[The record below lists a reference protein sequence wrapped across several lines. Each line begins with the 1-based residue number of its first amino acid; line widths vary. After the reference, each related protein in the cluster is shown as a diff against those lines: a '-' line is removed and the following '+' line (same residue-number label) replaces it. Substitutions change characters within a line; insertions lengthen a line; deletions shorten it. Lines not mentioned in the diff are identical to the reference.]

1 MSVHVLIVRNSANPQ
16 ALDASLLLVA
26 YLSSQSIG
34 FTLLDSQE
42 VGARTSCEQ
51 TRMLASQ
58 GVDLA
63 VVLGGDGTILHT
75 AQLLRGSLTPILGI
89 NFGRLG
95 FLANACEGGVV
106 DMVARALAGE
116 LSVERRANLRVD
128 VVCEG
133 ERDPFSDEDCVCDE
147 ALLSGEA
154 APKTGEGGSSWGG
167 DADEASGRSACDAS
181 GKPAFGV
188 NCDGLRGVREFFAL
202 NEAALTRGAMGRI
215 VDFSLD
221 ISDCHIATMRGDGI
235 VVASA
240 TGSTAYALS
249 AGGPLVAPGFS
260 GLLAVPLAPHTL
272 HSRAILTGECD
283 VVRVSLACE
292 DANREATLFVDGDM
306 LMFDRPI
313 KCVYVRRGEVPT
325 VLLRVSGEGFYEYA
339 AETFF

>member
-26 YLSSQSIG
+26 YLSSRSIG
-34 FTLLDSQE
+34 FALLDSQE
-42 VGARTSCEQ
+42 VGARTSREQ
-51 TRMLASQ
+51 ARVLASQ
-58 GVDLA
+58 GIDLA

-116 LSVERRANLRVD
+116 LSVERRANLRID

-147 ALLSGEA
+147 AFPSGEA
-154 APKTGEGGSSWGG
+154 APRSEEGGPSWD
-167 DADEASGRSACDAS
+167 DADAACERDARSVP

-283 VVRVSLACE
+283 VVRVSLARE

-325 VLLRVSGEGFYEYA
+325 VLLRASGEGFYEYA